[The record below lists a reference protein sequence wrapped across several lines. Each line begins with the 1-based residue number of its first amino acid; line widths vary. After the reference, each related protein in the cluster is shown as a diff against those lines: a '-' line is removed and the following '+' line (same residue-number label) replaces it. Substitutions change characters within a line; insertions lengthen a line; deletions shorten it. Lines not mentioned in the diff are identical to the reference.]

1 MAKRRKPVSHDTVQL
16 NPKTDFDGPT
26 LEFNFPM
33 MKVGIAEYEEGP
45 TGCTVFHFP
54 KGVSTAVDIRGGS
67 VGAIETGY
75 GWSHAICFAGGS
87 LYGLEAALGVRAEL
101 LAMQNYSINWE
112 NIPLVSGAIIWDWR
126 GRNNAIYP
134 DMRLGR
140 AALRAGRTGA
150 FPLGA
155 RGAGRSAN
163 VGGGSGLGVRESSG
177 QGAAFR
183 QIGRTRIAVFTVV
196 NALGAIVDRQ
206 GRVVRGNRDPK
217 TGNRVHI
224 RDRVERRSGR
234 SKKSIPSRENTTLTL
249 VVTNRQLDSG
259 SFHQLAKQVHS
270 SMSQAI
276 QPFHTQYDGD
286 ILYAVTTNEVKTK
299 TLDEFDIGFIA
310 SELAWDA
317 VLTSYGES

>member
-1 MAKRRKPVSHDTVQL
+1 MTRRRKPVSHDSVQL
-16 NPKTDFDGPT
+16 TPMTTFDGQT
-26 LEFNFPM
+26 LEFDLPD

-67 VGAIETGY
+67 VGASETGY
-75 GWSHAICFAGGS
+75 GWYHALCFAGGS

-101 LAMQNYSINWE
+101 LALQDYSINWE

-126 GRNNAIYP
+126 GRKNAIYP
-134 DMRLGR
+134 DMQLGR
-140 AALRAGRTGA
+140 AALRAARAGV

-155 RGAGRSAN
+155 RGAGRSAH

-183 QIGRTRIAVFTVV
+183 QIGRTRIGVFTVV
-196 NALGAIVDRQ
+196 NALGAIVDREGQ
-206 GRVVRGNRDPK
+206 VVRGNLDPT
-217 TGNRVHI
+217 TGNRLHI
-224 RDRVERRSGR
+224 RDRVQRRSG
-234 SKKSIPSRENTTLTL
+234 KSTRRIPSRENTTLTL
-249 VVTNRQLDSG
+249 VVTNRQLDAG
-259 SFHQLAKQVHS
+259 PLHQLAKQVHS
-270 SMSQAI
+270 SMAQAI

-286 ILYAVTTNEVKTK
+286 ILYAVTTNEVTTK
-299 TLDEFDIGFIA
+299 TLDEFDLGFIA

-317 VLTSYGES
+317 VLTSFSDG

>member
-1 MAKRRKPVSHDTVQL
+1 MT
-16 NPKTDFDGPT
+16 TFDGQT
-26 LEFNFPM
+26 LEFDLPD

-67 VGAIETGY
+67 VGASETGY
-75 GWSHAICFAGGS
+75 GWYHALCFAGGS

-101 LAMQNYSINWE
+101 LALQDYSINWE

-126 GRNNAIYP
+126 GRKNAIYP
-134 DMRLGR
+134 DMQLGR
-140 AALRAGRTGA
+140 AALRAARAGV

-155 RGAGRSAN
+155 RGAGRSAH

-183 QIGRTRIAVFTVV
+183 QIGRTRIGVFTVV
-196 NALGAIVDRQ
+196 NALGAIVDREGQ
-206 GRVVRGNRDPK
+206 VVRGNLDPT
-217 TGNRVHI
+217 TGNRLHI
-224 RDRVERRSGR
+224 RDRVQRRSG
-234 SKKSIPSRENTTLTL
+234 KSTRRIPSRENTTLTL
-249 VVTNRQLDSG
+249 VVTNRQLDAG
-259 SFHQLAKQVHS
+259 PLHQLAKQVHS
-270 SMSQAI
+270 SMAQAI

-286 ILYAVTTNEVKTK
+286 ILYAVTTNEVTTK
-299 TLDEFDIGFIA
+299 TLDEFDLGFIA

-317 VLTSYGES
+317 VLTSFSDG

>member
-1 MAKRRKPVSHDTVQL
+1 MAKRRKLVSHDTVQL
-16 NPKTDFDGPT
+16 NPRTDFGGPT
-26 LEFNFPM
+26 LEFNFPDL
-33 MKVGIAEYEEGP
+33 KVGTAEYEEGP

-75 GWSHAICFAGGS
+75 GWYHAICFAGGS
-87 LYGLEAALGVRAEL
+87 LYGLEATLGVRAEL
-101 LAMQNYSINWE
+101 LAMQDYSINWE

-134 DMRLGR
+134 DMKLGR
-140 AALRAGRTGA
+140 AALRAARTGV

-155 RGAGRSAN
+155 HGAGRSAN
-163 VGGGSGLGVRESSG
+163 VGGGSGLGDRESSG

-183 QIGRTRIAVFTVV
+183 QIGRTKIAVFTVV

-206 GRVVRGNRDPK
+206 GQVVRGNRDPK

-224 RDRVERRSGR
+224 RDRVERRSAR
-234 SKKSIPSRENTTLTL
+234 STRRNPSRENTTLTL
-249 VVTNRQLDSG
+249 VVTNRQMDSG
-259 SFHQLAKQVHS
+259 PLHQMAKQVHS

-276 QPFHTQYDGD
+276 QPFHTQFDGD
-286 ILYAVTTNEVKTK
+286 ILYAVTTNAVKTK

-317 VLTSYGES
+317 VLTSFSDC

>member
-1 MAKRRKPVSHDTVQL
+1 MAKQRKPVSHDNVQL
-16 NPKTDFDGPT
+16 APIIAFDGPS
-26 LEFNFPM
+26 LEFNFPG

-45 TGCTVFHFP
+45 TGCTVFYFP

-67 VGAIETGY
+67 VGASETGY
-75 GWSHAICFAGGS
+75 GWYHAICFAGGS

-101 LAMQNYSINWE
+101 LALQNYSINWE

-140 AALRAGRTGA
+140 AALRAARTGV

-155 RGAGRSAN
+155 RGAGRSAH

-183 QIGRTRIAVFTVV
+183 QVGRTRIAVFTVV
-196 NALGAIVDRQ
+196 NALGAIVNREGQ
-206 GRVVRGNRDPK
+206 VVRGNRDPN
-217 TGNRVHI
+217 TGNRLHI
-224 RDRVERRSGR
+224 RDRVQRRSG
-234 SKKSIPSRENTTLTL
+234 KSTQRIPSRENTTLTL
-249 VVTNRQLDSG
+249 VVTNRQLDAG
-259 SFHQLAKQVHS
+259 PLHQLAKQVHS
-270 SMSQAI
+270 SMAQAI

-299 TLDEFDIGFIA
+299 TLDELDLGFIA
-310 SELAWDA
+310 TELAWDA
-317 VLTSYGES
+317 VLTSYGDG

>member
-1 MAKRRKPVSHDTVQL
+1 MT
-16 NPKTDFDGPT
+16 TFDGQT
-26 LEFNFPM
+26 LEFDLPD

-67 VGAIETGY
+67 VGASETGY
-75 GWSHAICFAGGS
+75 GWYHALCFAGGS

-101 LAMQNYSINWE
+101 LALQDYSINWE

-126 GRNNAIYP
+126 GRKNAIYP
-134 DMRLGR
+134 DMQLGR
-140 AALRAGRTGA
+140 AALRAARAGV

-155 RGAGRSAN
+155 RGAGRSAH

-183 QIGRTRIAVFTVV
+183 QIGRTRIGVFTVV
-196 NALGAIVDRQ
+196 NALGAIVDREGQ
-206 GRVVRGNRDPK
+206 VVRGNLDPT
-217 TGNRVHI
+217 TGNRLHI
-224 RDRVERRSGR
+224 RDRVQRRSG
-234 SKKSIPSRENTTLTL
+234 KSTRRIPSRENTTLTL
-249 VVTNRQLDSG
+249 VVTNHQLDAG
-259 SFHQLAKQVHS
+259 PLHQLAKQVHS
-270 SMSQAI
+270 SMAQAI

-286 ILYAVTTNEVKTK
+286 ILYAVTTNEVTTR
-299 TLDEFDIGFIA
+299 TLDEFDLGFIA

-317 VLTSYGES
+317 VLTSFSDG